1 MSVFLPS
8 GSTLQIASAYGPAK
22 AITALSNANPAVASA
37 AAHGFAASDIIELT
51 SGWARL
57 NNRIARVGAAPVAD
71 SFKIDGMDTSDTK
84 LFGAGL
90 GMGSAR
96 AITGWT
102 PMPQVLDFNTSG
114 GEAKFATFQFLES
127 DEEQQ
132 IPNGRSAMSI
142 ALKMA
147 DDPSLPCYPVLRAA
161 DASRKPT
168 AIMLSL
174 PNGGSVLYNCYVSF
188 NETPE
193 LSQNSVMAVKVTL
206 SLLGKATR
214 Y

>member
-1 MSVFLPS
+1 MSVSLPS

-22 AITALSNANPAVASA
+22 AISALSNANPAVASS

-57 NNRIARVGAAPVAD
+57 NNRIVRVGAAPVTD
-71 SFKIDGMDTSDTK
+71 TFKLDGIDTSDSK
-84 LFGAGL
+84 LFAAGL
-90 GMGSAR
+90 GVGSAR
-96 AITGWT
+96 AVTSWLQI
-102 PMPQVLDFNTSG
+102 PQVLDFSTSG
-114 GEAKFATFQFLES
+114 GDAKFATFQFLES

-142 ALKMA
+142 ALKIA
-147 DDPSLPCYPVLRAA
+147 DDPALPCYPALRAA

-174 PNGGSVLYNCYVSF
+174 PNGGSVLYNSYVSF

-193 LSQNSVMAVKVTL
+193 LSQNNVMAVKVTL